1 VSFQDKLVPQAKFA
15 ALTVHSLHL
24 FLLLGILLLG
34 QLLLEFFLLC
44 SGYSRDSQVEILTQ
58 PVQNMECKFVN
69 PDPLVKETDPRESQR
84 YGSERPDPDPK
95 RHGSAK
101 KKKLIATSRKDERV
115 IRLTE
120 EWVWEDGRKK
130 YNETGRIVMRILLTK
145 NNSVADPGS
154 RIQLFS
160 IPDPN
165 CLHPGSWIRIE
176 EFKYLNP
183 KITKK
188 MVSKL

>member
-15 ALTVHSLHL
+15 ALTVHSRWHL

-34 QLLLEFFLLC
+34 ILLLEFFLLC
-44 SGYSRDSQVEILTQ
+44 SGNSRDCQVEILTQ

-69 PDPLVKETDPRESQR
+69 PDPLVKETDPRGSQR

-101 KKKLIATSRKDERV
+101 QKKLIATSRKDERV

-130 YNETGRIVMRILLTK
+130 YNETRRIVMRILLT
-145 NNSVADPGS
+145 
-154 RIQLFS
+154 
-160 IPDPN
+160 
-165 CLHPGSWIRIE
+165 E
-176 EFKYLNP
+176 
-183 KITKK
+183 KK
-188 MVSKL
+188 Q

>member
-15 ALTVHSLHL
+15 ALTVHSRWHL

-34 QLLLEFFLLC
+34 KLLLEFFLLC
-44 SGYSRDSQVEILTQ
+44 SGNSRDSQVEILTQ

-69 PDPLVKETDPRESQR
+69 PDPLVKETDPRGSQR

-101 KKKLIATSRKDERV
+101 QKKLIATSRKDERV

-145 NNSVADPGS
+145 KNSVADPGS

-176 EFKYLNP
+176 EFKYFNP

-188 MVSKL
+188 NGF

>member
-1 VSFQDKLVPQAKFA
+1 MSFQDKLVPQAKFA

-34 QLLLEFFLLC
+34 KLLLEFFLLC
-44 SGYSRDSQVEILTQ
+44 SGNSRDGQVEILTQ

-69 PDPLVKETDPRESQR
+69 PDPLVKETDPRGSQR
-84 YGSERPDPDPK
+84 YGSESPDPDPK

-101 KKKLIATSRKDERV
+101 QKKLIATSRKDERV

-120 EWVWEDGRKK
+120 EWVWQDGRKK

-145 NNSVADPGS
+145 KKQCCGS
-154 RIQLFS
+154 G
-160 IPDPN
+160 IPDPTFF
-165 CLHPGSWIRIE
+165 HP
-176 EFKYLNP
+176 
-183 KITKK
+183 
-188 MVSKL
+188 

>member
-69 PDPLVKETDPRESQR
+69 PDPLVKETDPRGNQR

-101 KKKLIATSRKDERV
+101 QKKLIATSRKDERV

-145 NNSVADPGS
+145 KNSVADPGS

-176 EFKYLNP
+176 EFKYFNP